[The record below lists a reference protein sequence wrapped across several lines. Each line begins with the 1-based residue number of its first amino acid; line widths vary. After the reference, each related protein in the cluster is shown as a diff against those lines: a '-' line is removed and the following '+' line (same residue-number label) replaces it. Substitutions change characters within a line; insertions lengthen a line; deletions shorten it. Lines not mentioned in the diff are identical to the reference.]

1 MLDGKFLGVG
11 IVNALG
17 LWLLFVMFSVMAKV
31 IFTRYHVNGVSEI
44 VLAGA

>member
-17 LWLLFVMFSVMAKV
+17 LWMLFVMFSLMAKV
-31 IFTRYHVNGVSEI
+31 IFTRYPVSGLSEI

>member
-17 LWLLFVMFSVMAKV
+17 LWLLFIMFSVMAKV
-31 IFTRYHVNGVSEI
+31 IFTRYPVPGVSEI
-44 VLAGA
+44 VLTGA